1 MKACEDKIAF
11 DEAVIPK
18 FSAKRLALE
27 LDSHIW
33 KNIKEDYIEAKTLW
47 KDFTSYLYFPRLLN
61 YTALEGA
68 ILEALHAR
76 AYFAIAD
83 TLQKTAMS
91 TCAGARTKALL
102 ARRRF

>member
-1 MKACEDKIAF
+1 MSIVFRKEACARIGQ
-11 DEAVIPK
+11 PH
-18 FSAKRLALE
+18 LE
-27 LDSHIW
+27 
-33 KNIKEDYIEAKTLW
+33 NIKEDYIEAKTLW

-83 TLQKTAMS
+83 NITEDGYVNLRWS
-91 TCAGARTKALL
+91 EDESSLSEEALL
-102 ARRRF
+102 